1 MPNFNYDGQQFNYPS
16 WIAQDFRHNKKL
28 ALAYKKYF
36 ILLFNALRE
45 AAPNMEIEKRETI
58 ARINGVKLMQ
68 LSGDDR
74 L

>member
-1 MPNFNYDGQQFNYPS
+1 MAIFNYDGQQFNYPS
-16 WIAQDFRHNKKL
+16 WIAQDFRHHKKL

-36 ILLFNALRE
+36 ILMFNALRE
-45 AAPNMEIEKRETI
+45 SAPNMEVEKRETI
-58 ARINGVKLMQ
+58 ARINAVKLLE

>member
-1 MPNFNYDGQQFNYPS
+1 MPCLNYDGQQFEYPT
-16 WIAQDFRHNKKL
+16 WIAQDFRHKKKL

-36 ILLFNALRE
+36 ILMFNALRE
-45 AAPNMEIEKRETI
+45 SAPDMEIEKRETI
-58 ARINGVKLMQ
+58 ARINAVKLLE